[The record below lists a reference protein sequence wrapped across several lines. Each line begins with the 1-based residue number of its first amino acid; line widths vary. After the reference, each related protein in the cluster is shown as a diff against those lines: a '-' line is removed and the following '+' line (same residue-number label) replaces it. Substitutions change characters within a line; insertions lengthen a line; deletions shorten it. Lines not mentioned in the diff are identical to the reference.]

1 MCLVYDEVCGFVF
14 GANFACRS
22 LVSLESLTSAMRA
35 YALSPSSANARG
47 HQNEMDVNEERR
59 VAGTCEAGL
68 NFDTSTAP

>member
-35 YALSPSSANARG
+35 YALGPSSANGRG
-47 HQNEMDVNEERR
+47 HQN
-59 VAGTCEAGL
+59 
-68 NFDTSTAP
+68 